1 MKKKLETGKDYGFV
15 FGLDDEKGQHMIYN
29 GGNSWTAKEGERE
42 MTKENAVETSEK
54 VLAYINHPATTM
66 GSL

>member
-1 MKKKLETGKDYGFV
+1 MTKQLEIGKDYGFV
-15 FGLDDEKGQHMIYN
+15 FGLNPEKGQHMIYN
-29 GGNSWTAKEGERE
+29 GGNSWTAKEGDRE

-54 VLAYINHPATTM
+54 VFTYINHSVTM